1 MRSNPQS
8 APWPLILA
16 IVAVTI
22 VTGTRAVA
30 HEKILHA
37 FGSKSSDGIAPYFGL
52 VFDSAGNLYG
62 TTSDGGAY
70 SGGIIFELSPAETR
84 GWFERSLFNF
94 QWAAS
99 GSEPLTAL
107 ILDPAGNLFGTT
119 FAGGTY
125 GKGAAFELR
134 HWPDGG
140 WSEQVLHSFGAP
152 GDGYAPVG
160 GMVRDR
166 AGNFYGTTQD
176 GGAYDLGTVYEL
188 SPTVDGGWTETILHS
203 FGNGTDGRQ
212 PSAGL
217 VFDPAGN
224 LYGTTESGGA
234 NKLGTMFELKRSSG
248 CGWVEK
254 VAYSFGNSN
263 GAGSILPLASLTV
276 DAAGN
281 LYGTALGGSHNL
293 GTVFKLS
300 RATRGAWKETVL
312 HNFGKGGDGSYP
324 SGGLLMDAAGNLY
337 GTTGYGGVAT
347 CTSDGVS
354 GCGTVFKV
362 SPAPGGWT
370 EKILHS
376 FGNGNDGINPFR
388 GVISDVS
395 GNLYG
400 TTEAGGI
407 YGHGTVFEIA
417 P

>member
-1 MRSNPQS
+1 MPTTLLCRRIARKLWLCVPSRVIDTSSVLKALPDCNNSILTPDFTGWDAQSRVQAIGSVHGVLLFRRIPMRSNPQS

-62 TTSDGGAY
+62 TTADGGAY

-107 ILDPAGNLFGTT
+107 IL
-119 FAGGTY
+119 Y
-125 GKGAAFELR
+125 
-134 HWPDGG
+134 
-140 WSEQVLHSFGAP
+140 
-152 GDGYAPVG
+152 
-160 GMVRDR
+160 
-166 AGNFYGTTQD
+166 
-176 GGAYDLGTVYEL
+176 
-188 SPTVDGGWTETILHS
+188 
-203 FGNGTDGRQ
+203 
-212 PSAGL
+212 
-217 VFDPAGN
+217 PAGN

-312 HNFGKGGDGSYP
+312 HNFGKGGRRFLPVGRP
-324 SGGLLMDAAGNLY
+324 
-337 GTTGYGGVAT
+337 T
-347 CTSDGVS
+347 
-354 GCGTVFKV
+354 
-362 SPAPGGWT
+362 
-370 EKILHS
+370 
-376 FGNGNDGINPFR
+376 
-388 GVISDVS
+388 
-395 GNLYG
+395 
-400 TTEAGGI
+400 
-407 YGHGTVFEIA
+407 HGRCR
-417 P
+417 